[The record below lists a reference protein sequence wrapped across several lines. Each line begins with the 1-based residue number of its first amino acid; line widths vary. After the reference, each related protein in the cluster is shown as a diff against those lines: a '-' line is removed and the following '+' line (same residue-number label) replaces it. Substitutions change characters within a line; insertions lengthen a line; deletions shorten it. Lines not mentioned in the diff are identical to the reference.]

1 MSPLILTVEERLRAC
16 IALCEALRDFAHAAS
31 EPLIR
36 DVAGCQ
42 CADVVKMTP
51 GFCLAIIQH
60 VALVRG
66 TLPADAL
73 NLTSASRDGR
83 R

>member
-1 MSPLILTVEERLRAC
+1 MSPLILSVEERLRAC
-16 IALCEALRDFAHAAS
+16 TALCEALRAFAHAAS

-42 CADVVKMTP
+42 LADVIKITP
-51 GFCLAIIQH
+51 GFCVAISEH
-60 VALVRG
+60 VAIVKR

-73 NLTSASRDGR
+73 NLTSRDGR